1 MTDGFEQARSQRN
14 WLERLTDKIPGFKG
28 YQNRELRREVDK
40 LQREH
45 IAHRLTEIKGQLRD
59 KAGRYADAG
68 QIGALQPFDRLEKR
82 LEGLSQAVRFSDYG
96 ATGLFDTVKIRE
108 PELERLYQFDLSV
121 MDDLQALQTAV
132 DGIPGPRSE
141 SADPAEACD
150 QVAELLDAL
159 EAKWAERKTVISNV
173 VQMS

>member
-1 MTDGFEQARSQRN
+1 MTDGFEQARTQRN

-45 IAHRLTEIKGQLRD
+45 ISHRLTEIKGRVRD
-59 KAGRYADAG
+59 HAGRYTDAG
-68 QIGALQPFDRLEKR
+68 RIGALQPFDRLEKR
-82 LEGLSQAVRFSDYG
+82 LEGLSQTIRFSDYG

-121 MDDLQALQTAV
+121 MDDLQALGASV
-132 DGIPGPRSE
+132 ESIPEPASE
-141 SADPAEACD
+141 GNPDS
-150 QVAELLDAL
+150 ELAQAMSLL
-159 EAKWAERKTVISNV
+159 EGLETKWAERKSVISNIV
-173 VQMS
+173 RMS